1 MELRSK
7 DGQLKLDNYMVNQ
20 CNFRTFRTKPAF
32 SGQPQGRSI
41 AWVKCVW
48 GDNNVEKVTENING
62 TYERNVEQCSIQ
74 IGSTTI
80 PKEVIV
86 TNSPTS
92 YAKLVT
98 GESSRK
104 SVNFHTLIAS
114 AGKGTDVA
122 ISVESVRAITE
133 RFANTV
139 YGFFLG
145 KQMAYSLVSK
155 DGMDSMLE
163 NCPWFIRNNPFI
175 LKQWNLDVNLWNG
188 FNVYNV
194 MVYGFFLGKPM
205 VYSVFGSKDG
215 MDSMI
220 ENGPWF
226 IRNNPFILKQWNPDV
241 NLLKEDVC
249 NVMVLGKFHGVPM
262 TSLSDDELSAIATNL
277 LRADVGWLCLNLLVR
292 GSICL
297 LFVLSRS
304 GNLPC
309 VRVAKKPLLKV
320 VSTTNVDSDSK
331 VENEVDDHAVFM
343 ASTGLKRGADSG
355 YGTNTLLEQW
365 RTTKHDDYDPYD
377 DDLYETNVRGSGN
390 SVWEKGPSM
399 DDDPDM
405 GNGGEASG
413 SVTSNMGNSPSPA
426 VNVPQFSGEGFTTST
441 IHVEYEW
448 APPRCSECKVFR
460 HVLDDCPKKI
470 FSDISKNSN
479 MSLQPARGPLVG
491 WKPKYALGY
500 SQTSKEI
507 MRIEESLNVTFD
519 ESLPMPK
526 SSPSIEDDGIDEP
539 IVQDLNGSPS
549 LQVNVSDEGYP
560 KSFKEARGHPI
571 KQVVSELN
579 KRTLRLR

>member
-1 MELRSK
+1 MLANSEMVYGSVMPFDLAKALTIFMDLKNRVCRPKLDKSIIGLLVDVLVYSRSK
-7 DGQLKLDNYMVNQ
+7 EEHEMHFQKVLESLTKEKLK
-20 CNFRTFRTKPAF
+20 TKLSKYKLWMPDTARAIFTAKFTPA
-32 SGQPQGRSI
+32 

-62 TYERNVEQCSIQ
+62 THERNVEQCSIQ

-122 ISVESVRAITE
+122 ISVESVRAISE

-145 KQMAYSLVSK
+145 KQMAYSFGSK

-262 TSLSDDELSAIATNL
+262 TSFSDDELSAIATNL
-277 LRADVGWLCLNLLVR
+277 EWKPPMCSSCQVFGHVLDEGPKHIVSDVEKNLKNPR
-292 GSICL
+292 QAA
-297 LFVLSRS
+297 
-304 GNLPC
+304 
-309 VRVAKKPLLKV
+309 RVKKDDDLGTNKGHSNSVEKRPNFDMKPLLKV

-377 DDLYETNVRGSGN
+377 DDLYESH
-390 SVWEKGPSM
+390 EM
-399 DDDPDM
+399 
-405 GNGGEASG
+405 
-413 SVTSNMGNSPSPA
+413 
-426 VNVPQFSGEGFTTST
+426 
-441 IHVEYEW
+441 
-448 APPRCSECKVFR
+448 SEN
-460 HVLDDCPKKI
+460 L
-470 FSDISKNSN
+470 
-479 MSLQPARGPLVG
+479 
-491 WKPKYALGY
+491 
-500 SQTSKEI
+500 
-507 MRIEESLNVTFD
+507 
-519 ESLPMPK
+519 
-526 SSPSIEDDGIDEP
+526 
-539 IVQDLNGSPS
+539 
-549 LQVNVSDEGYP
+549 
-560 KSFKEARGHPI
+560 
-571 KQVVSELN
+571 
-579 KRTLRLR
+579 